1 MNVFGHL
8 LKSDRNQTFVDRSR
22 EFTSSNQSSVDKMTQ
37 KSKNLVRK
45 KILWKVFLHFLIKSR
60 WIHKFLR
67 KFYFRTYFQIF
78 IRKGDI
84 LIQNGSTTNLS
95 NIKYPHKRKFKLD
108 ELKSIPFSLTK
119 YLRKLK
125 ENAMKYTN
133 DSEKFCTNDQK
144 YINSVTNSILKAKM
158 LEMIQNKPK
167 RNIVSYRQ
175 N

>member
-1 MNVFGHL
+1 
-8 LKSDRNQTFVDRSR
+8 
-22 EFTSSNQSSVDKMTQ
+22 
-37 KSKNLVRK
+37 
-45 KILWKVFLHFLIKSR
+45 
-60 WIHKFLR
+60 
-67 KFYFRTYFQIF
+67 
-78 IRKGDI
+78 
-84 LIQNGSTTNLS
+84 
-95 NIKYPHKRKFKLD
+95 LD